1 MEKTKRRIT
10 LGTQIL
16 DQPYPLQAEILHHPA
31 RFKVV
36 AAGRRFGK
44 TEIGKHLLFRAL
56 EGNNKIGWWIAPTY
70 NTAAQVWR
78 DLTNT
83 LAPLNP
89 TISPAQRRID
99 LPGGGYIAVRSAH
112 NPDRLRGAGLD
123 YAVLDE
129 AAYMSPALWPEVVR
143 PMLLERRGGAAFL
156 STPFGHNHFWELY
169 KLGLDPDQDEWKSFR
184 FPSTANQN
192 IDAAELEALR
202 AITPDLVFRAEYL
215 AEFVDHMGAVFRNI
229 DAVLTAPLD
238 PQPDPSRRVVI
249 GVDWGRDADYTVC
262 VVLDAD
268 SCRMLAIDRFNGLSW
283 AASRARV
290 ANLARRWNVSA
301 VWAESNA
308 IGQPNIEALQAE
320 GVPVRPFITTSRS
333 KQTLIDALAVA
344 IEQES
349 IALQPDPVLANE
361 LKSFRLHALPGG
373 GYRYAAP
380 SGAHDDTVIALALAY
395 HAARQGRFSLDF
407 A

>member
-1 MEKTKRRIT
+1 MQK
-10 LGTQIL
+10 
-16 DQPYPLQAEILHHPA
+16 EIVMSKA
-31 RFKVV
+31 RFKVI

-44 TEIGKHLLFRAL
+44 TETGKNLLLKAVLRRN
-56 EGNNKIGWWIAPTY
+56 GSVGWWIAPTY

-78 DLTNT
+78 DLANT

-89 TISPAQRRID
+89 TISAAQRRID
-99 LPGGGYIAVRSAH
+99 LPGGGHIAVRSAY

-129 AAYMSPALWPEVVR
+129 AAYMSASLWPEIVR

-156 STPFGHNHFWELY
+156 STPYGHNHFWELY
-169 KLGLDPDQDEWKSFR
+169 KLGLEPDQDEWASFQ
-184 FPSTANQN
+184 FPSIANPN
-192 IDAAELEALR
+192 IQESEIEALR
-202 AITPDLVFRAEYL
+202 AVTPDLVYRAEYR

-249 GVDWGRDADYTVC
+249 GVDWGRETDYTVC
-262 VVLDAD
+262 VVFDAD

-290 ANLARRWNVSA
+290 ANLSRRWNASA
-301 VWAESNA
+301 VWAESNS

-320 GVPVRPFITTSRS
+320 GVPVRPFMTTLRS

-349 IALQPDPVLANE
+349 IALQPDPVLLNE

>member
-1 MEKTKRRIT
+1 MQKVIVMNK
-10 LGTQIL
+10 
-16 DQPYPLQAEILHHPA
+16 A
-31 RFKVV
+31 RFKVI

-44 TEIGKHLLFRAL
+44 TETGKSLLLKAVL
-56 EGNNKIGWWIAPTY
+56 HHNGAVGWWIAPTY

-78 DLTNT
+78 DLANT

-89 TISPAQRRID
+89 VISAAQRRID
-99 LPGGGYIAVRSAH
+99 LPGGGHIAVRSAH

-129 AAYMSPALWPEVVR
+129 AAYMSASLWPEVVR

-156 STPFGHNHFWELY
+156 STPYGHNHFWELY
-169 KLGLDPDQDEWKSFR
+169 KLGLDDPTGQWKSFR
-184 FPSTANQN
+184 FPSAANN
-192 IDAAELEALR
+192 LIDRDEIEALR
-202 AITPDLVFRAEYL
+202 AITPDLVYRAEYL

-229 DAVLTAPLD
+229 DAVLTEPLD
-238 PQPDPSRRVVI
+238 PQPDSSRRIVL
-249 GVDWGRDADYTVC
+249 GVDWGRETDYTVC
-262 VVLDAD
+262 VALDAD

-290 ANLARRWNVSA
+290 ASMSRRWNASA
-301 VWAESNA
+301 VWAESNS

-320 GVPVRPFITTSRS
+320 GIPVRPFMTTMRS

-344 IEQES
+344 IEQAS
-349 IALQPDPVLANE
+349 IALLPDPVLLNE

-395 HAARQGRFSLDF
+395 HGARQGRFSLDF

>member
-1 MEKTKRRIT
+1 MPLKIH
-10 LGTQIL
+10 L
-16 DQPYPLQAEILHHPA
+16 DQQVELTKPQQEIRFHPA
-31 RFKVV
+31 RFKVI

-44 TEIGKHLLFRAL
+44 SEIGKALLLDAL
-56 EGNNKIGWWIAPTY
+56 ERPGKIGWWIAPTY

-78 DLTNT
+78 DLANT

-89 TISPAQRRID
+89 TISAAQRRID
-99 LPGGGYIAVRSAH
+99 LPGGGHIAVRSAF

-129 AAYMSPALWPEVVR
+129 AAYMSASLWPEVVR

-169 KLGLDPDQDEWKSFR
+169 KLGLEPDQDEWASFQY
-184 FPSTANQN
+184 PSAANTQ

-202 AITPDLVFRAEYL
+202 AVTPDLVYRAEYL

-229 DAVLTAPLD
+229 DAVLTAPRD

-262 VVLDAD
+262 VAIDAD
-268 SCRMLAIDRFNGLSW
+268 ACRMLAIDRFNGLSW

-290 ANLARRWNVSA
+290 ASMSRRWQAAA

-308 IGQPNIEALQAE
+308 IGQPNIEALQAD
-320 GVPVRPFITTSRS
+320 GIPVRPFMTTARS

-344 IEQES
+344 IEQGS
-349 IALQPDPVLANE
+349 VALLPDPVMVNE

-395 HAARQGRFSLDF
+395 HGARQGRFSLDF

>member
-1 MEKTKRRIT
+1 MEKTRPHII
-10 LGTQIL
+10 LGTHIL
-16 DQPYPLQAEILHHPA
+16 DQPHHIQAQILHAPA

-44 TEIGKHLLFRAL
+44 TELGKHLLLRAI
-56 EGNNKIGWWIAPTY
+56 EGTGKIGWWIAPTY
-70 NTAAQVWR
+70 NTAGQVWR
-78 DLTNT
+78 DLANI
-83 LAPLNP
+83 LAPLEP
-89 TISPAQRRID
+89 EISAAQRRID

-129 AAYMSPALWPEVVR
+129 AAYMSASLWPEVVR

-156 STPFGHNHFWELY
+156 STPYGHNHFWELY
-169 KLGLDPDQDEWKSFR
+169 KLGLEPDQDEWQSFR
-184 FPSTANQN
+184 FPSTANDR
-192 IDAAELEALR
+192 IDGAEIEALR
-202 AITPDLVFRAEYL
+202 AVTPDLVYRAEYL

-229 DAVLTAPLD
+229 DAVLTAPTN

-268 SCRMLAIDRFNGLSW
+268 ACRMLAIDRFNGLSW

-290 ANLARRWNVSA
+290 ANLARRWSASA

-320 GVPVRPFITTSRS
+320 GIPVRPFMTTLRS

-349 IALQPDPVLANE
+349 VALQPDAVMVNE

>member
-1 MEKTKRRIT
+1 
-10 LGTQIL
+10 
-16 DQPYPLQAEILHHPA
+16 
-31 RFKVV
+31 V
-36 AAGRRFGK
+36 
-44 TEIGKHLLFRAL
+44 
-56 EGNNKIGWWIAPTY
+56 GWWIAPTY

-78 DLTNT
+78 DLANT

-89 TISPAQRRID
+89 TISAAQRRID
-99 LPGGGYIAVRSAH
+99 LPGGGHIAVRSAY

-129 AAYMSPALWPEVVR
+129 AAYMSASLWPEVVR

-156 STPFGHNHFWELY
+156 STPYGHNHFWELF
-169 KLGLDPDQDEWKSFR
+169 KRGLEPDQEEWASFQY
-184 FPSTANQN
+184 PSTANDL
-192 IDAAELEALR
+192 IDDAEIEALR
-202 AITPDLVFRAEYL
+202 AVTPDLVFRAEYL

-229 DAVLTAPLD
+229 DAVLTAPRD
-238 PQPDPSRRVVI
+238 PQPDSSRRVVI
-249 GVDWGRDADYTVC
+249 GVDWGRETDYTVAIA
-262 VVLDAD
+262 LDD

-290 ANLARRWNVSA
+290 ASMSRRWNASA
-301 VWAESNA
+301 VWAESNS

-320 GVPVRPFITTSRS
+320 GIPVRPFMTTVRS
-333 KQTLIDALAVA
+333 KQDLIDALAVA
-344 IEQES
+344 IEQAS
-349 IALQPDPVLANE
+349 IALIPDPILLNE

-395 HAARQGRFSLDF
+395 HGARQGRFSLDF